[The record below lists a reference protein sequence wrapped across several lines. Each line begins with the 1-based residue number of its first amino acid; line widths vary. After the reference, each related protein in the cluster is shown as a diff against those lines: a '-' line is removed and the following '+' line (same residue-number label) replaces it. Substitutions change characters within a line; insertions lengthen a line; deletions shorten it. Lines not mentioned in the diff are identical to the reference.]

1 MRCKSKISTAV
12 GVFFALTGLASSTA
26 AGQDNCSLPDMILTV
41 GEITFVDNG
50 DEGVSPGDNR
60 ILTHYLADENGEDI
74 GVVNVISTVL
84 HSPAPESTTMY
95 AEGSMHFETGTLHW
109 SNTSTLVDAADTSR
123 TTDDAFDTVVLGG
136 TGDFRYATGTFHLA
150 PRADGSYDMS
160 FDISCER

>member
-1 MRCKSKISTAV
+1 MGCKPNISIA
-12 GVFFALTGLASSTA
+12 GSLLLALTGLHSTTA
-26 AGQDNCSLPDMILTV
+26 AGQDNCSLPDMLLTV

-60 ILTHYLADENGEDI
+60 ILTHHLADENGDEVGI
-74 GVVNVISTVL
+74 VNVISTVL
-84 HSPAPESTTMY
+84 HSPVPAATTMY
-95 AEGSMHFETGTLHW
+95 AEGAMHFDAGTLHW

-136 TGDFRYATGTFHLA
+136 TGAFRYATGTFHLA